1 MIKRSSYRVDL
12 DRDIYITGSNSQ
24 LLSGKLATLIS
35 GRYISINMLPFSFK
49 ELIQYYGKIDENQ
62 LFEQYSSY
70 GGFPGLLNHENKQKE
85 MYLFDLYFSVVSN
98 EILYKNKVK
107 DLDLLKR
114 LMDFMISNIGQVF
127 SANSISKKCMTTP
140 HTVINYMDYA
150 INGFIFYKINRED
163 LKQKK
168 LLTHDKYYLVDLG
181 FYLIN
186 SNQRDLDYILEN
198 IVFLELVR
206 QGYSITI
213 GKIQDL
219 EIDFVCR
226 KANQIKYIQVSQ
238 SILDENTRQR
248 EFKSL
253 EKIPDSYPKYVITMD
268 NFDFSANGIIH
279 LNIIDFL
286 KAENF

>member
-1 MIKRSSYRVDL
+1 
-12 DRDIYITGSNSQ
+12 
-24 LLSGKLATLIS
+24 
-35 GRYISINMLPFSFK
+35 
-49 ELIQYYGKIDENQ
+49 
-62 LFEQYSSY
+62 
-70 GGFPGLLNHENKQKE
+70 
-85 MYLFDLYFSVVSN
+85 
-98 EILYKNKVK
+98 
-107 DLDLLKR
+107 
-114 LMDFMISNIGQVF
+114 MISNIGQVF

-163 LKQKK
+163 LKQKRK
-168 LLTHDKYYLVDLG
+168 LLTHEKYYLVDPG

>member
-1 MIKRSSYRVDL
+1 M
-12 DRDIYITGSNSQ
+12 
-24 LLSGKLATLIS
+24 
-35 GRYISINMLPFSFK
+35 
-49 ELIQYYGKIDENQ
+49 E
-62 LFEQYSSY
+62 
-70 GGFPGLLNHENKQKE
+70 
-85 MYLFDLYFSVVSN
+85 
-98 EILYKNKVK
+98 
-107 DLDLLKR
+107 
-114 LMDFMISNIGQVF
+114 FMISNIGQVF

-186 SNQRDLDYILEN
+186 SNQWDLDYILEN

-219 EIDFVCR
+219 EINFVCR
-226 KANQIKYIQVSQ
+226 KSNQIKYIQISQ

-253 EKIPDSYPKYVITMD
+253 EKYLIAI
-268 NFDFSANGIIH
+268 
-279 LNIIDFL
+279 
-286 KAENF
+286 